1 MYHLD
6 NNLRK
11 FVLVY
16 KIIFTLKLLLEF
28 AQQYQVAGS
37 RRPEQEIPILQGVR
51 VVHTQIISIC
61 HSLSDYEVNQKI
73 YYFLR
78 LYVFMEC
85 TSMRVSIHVSERNIP
100 KILFEESSD

>member
-51 VVHTQIISIC
+51 GVHTQIISIC
-61 HSLSDYEVNQKI
+61 HSLSDYESNQKI

-78 LYVFMEC
+78 LYLVLEHF
-85 TSMRVSIHVSERNIP
+85 SIQGEYSCQRTKYP
-100 KILFEESSD
+100 KDPL